1 MNRMA
6 YARTDLPLN
15 GERESGEDVRT
26 QNVMAAVAIANV
38 VKSSFGPIGLDKM
51 LVDDIGD
58 VTITNDGAT
67 ILKLL
72 EVEHPAAKV
81 LVELADLQDK
91 EVGDGTTTVVI
102 LAAELLKYGNEL
114 IQQKIHP
121 SSVIHGFR
129 LAMQEAVKF
138 IRSIVIHTE
147 GLGRSVLEQA
157 AATCIS
163 SKVIGG
169 EDSAFFA
176 KLAVDTM
183 LKVKRIVDG
192 KPKYPVNAVTVLKA
206 FGKSS
211 KESVLVDGCAVNC
224 VIASEQMPKE
234 INGCKVALL
243 DFGLMKEKMRAGV
256 QLVLNDVDEVEKCQD
271 QEMEIVKRRVKMI
284 IDSGANVVFLS
295 GGLDDYCTK
304 YFVERGIAVAK
315 RVTKRDLNR
324 IAKSTGATVVES
336 LVNLEGVEA
345 FEESNL
351 GKCDSFRQEKVAD
364 NELIVLRGCG
374 DGASATVLLRG
385 ANTSML
391 DEMSRSLHD
400 ALCVL
405 RRVLES
411 NTVSVG
417 GGCTDVA
424 LSVHL
429 TEYATTLEGR
439 EQLAVQA
446 FADALCVIPKVLAQ
460 NAAQDA
466 TELLS
471 QMKTKHYAAQ
481 KAGEKCYAGLDL
493 VNGVIR
499 NNLEAGVVEPAVS
512 KVKCI
517 KFATEAAITILRIDD
532 LIKLNPTPKP
542 QQGADY

>member
-1 MNRMA
+1 MA
-6 YARTDLPLN
+6 YQRSELPLN

-91 EVGDGTTTVVI
+91 EVGDGTTSVVI
-102 LAAELLKYGNEL
+102 LAAELLKSGNEL

-138 IRSIVIHTE
+138 IKTIVVHTD
-147 GLGRSVLEQA
+147 GLGRGVLEQA

-169 EDSAFFA
+169 EDSAMFS
-176 KLAVDTM
+176 KLAVDAM
-183 LKVKRIVDG
+183 LRVKKDVDG
-192 KPKYPVNAVTVLKA
+192 KSRYPVSSVTVLKA
-206 FGKSS
+206 FGKSA
-211 KESVLVDGCAVNC
+211 KESCLVDGCAVNC
-224 VIASEQMPKE
+224 IIASEQMPKNLSE
-234 INGCKVALL
+234 CKVAVL
-243 DFGLMKEKMRAGV
+243 DLSLMKERMRQGV
-256 QLVLNDVDEVEKCQD
+256 QVVLTDPNEIEKCHAA
-271 QEMEIVKRRVKMI
+271 EIEIVKKRVEMI
-284 IDSGANVVFLS
+284 INAGANVVFVS
-295 GGLDDYCTK
+295 GGLDDIYAK
-304 YFVERGIAVAK
+304 YFIEKNIAVIK
-315 RVTKRDLNR
+315 RVPVRDLKR
-324 IAKSTGATVVES
+324 ISKATGATVVES
-336 LVNLEGVEA
+336 LVNLEGVEQ
-345 FEESNL
+345 FESSCL
-351 GKCDSFRQEKVAD
+351 GYCGSFKQEKIAGE
-364 NELIVLRGCG
+364 ELVVLRGCG
-374 DGASATVLLRG
+374 DGASATIMLRG

-391 DEMSRSLHD
+391 DEMARSLHD

-411 NTVSVG
+411 NTISVG
-417 GGCTDVA
+417 GGSTDVA

-429 TEYATTLEGR
+429 SEYATSLEGR

-446 FADALCVIPKVLAQ
+446 FADSLSK
-460 NAAQDA
+460 DSSD
-466 TELLS
+466 LLS
-471 QMKTKHYAAQ
+471 QLRNKHYIAQ
-481 KAGEKCYAGLDL
+481 KEGSKCYDGLDL
-493 VNGVIR
+493 VNGVVR
-499 NNLEAGVVEPAVS
+499 NNLDAGIVEPALS

-532 LIKLNPTPKP
+532 LIKLNPTPQP
-542 QQGADY
+542 QQGRDY